1 MEILHIQGKSDKK
14 SCDIRIVDDEFIIEG
29 DFYYLIN
36 KEFHKVQNGKD
47 SCPIKEYLGLGS
59 LRKRSPKQLITFI
72 VFATVLEFVNMI
84 AGKIGD
90 YLFFMDTGWTS
101 YFVNAAAILCVVQ
114 GLRLFFSKKK
124 VVEISF
130 LTRRFCVDE
139 TLFKDADINKLNQI
153 MLKLR

>member
-14 SCDIRIVDDEFIIEG
+14 SCDIRIVDDDFMIEG

-36 KEFHKVQNGKD
+36 KEFHEARNSRD

-59 LRKRSPKQLITFI
+59 LRKRSPKQLMTFI
-72 VFATVLEFVNMI
+72 VLAVVLEFINMI

-90 YLFFMDTGWTS
+90 YLFFMDTDWTS

-139 TLFKDADINKLNQI
+139 KLFKEEDINRLNQI